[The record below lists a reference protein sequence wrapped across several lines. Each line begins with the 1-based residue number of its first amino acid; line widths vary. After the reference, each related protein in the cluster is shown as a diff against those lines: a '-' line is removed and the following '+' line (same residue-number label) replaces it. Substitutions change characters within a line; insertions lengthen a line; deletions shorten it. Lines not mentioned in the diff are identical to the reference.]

1 MLLTSLIGLA
11 ALASTAVQEA
21 PAEPARPVPPPTPL
35 SLAPPR
41 GADVI
46 GAWTVDLRT
55 VPSDA
60 PYTQPMHLQVDAE
73 GKVLSVGHQERF
85 VFARTGPP
93 PPAHRTPRARARAH
107 AAVVI
112 AHGRMIA
119 VHGGERSQ
127 PAPIVRERLRIG
139 EICAIQNPKA

>member
-1 MLLTSLIGLA
+1 MMLLTSLIGLA

-41 GADVI
+41 GGDVI

-55 VPSDA
+55 IPSDP

-73 GKVLSVGHQERF
+73 GKVTGDFYNSTISSGRYGHNMGRSCVAF
-85 VFARTGPP
+85 VTSDGMGDYQHSACL
-93 PPAHRTPRARARAH
+93 
-107 AAVVI
+107 VD
-112 AHGRMIA
+112 GRMVGQSWA
-119 VHGGERSQ
+119 EHRGFVLPWTATRGE
-127 PAPIVRERLRIG
+127 
-139 EICAIQNPKA
+139 